1 MTRRTFSL
9 GMLAATVPI
18 AAADEGREWV
28 LWYRQPASQWVDA
41 LAVGN
46 GRLGAMVFGD
56 TRRERIQLNEDT
68 VWAGEVRDRVNPRG
82 LAALPEV
89 RRLIFAGKP
98 DEAGKLANQDMM
110 AIPLRMPPYQTLG
123 DLWLEFPDGANPQ
136 DYRRELDL
144 DTAIVHV
151 SYRVGRVTYQREV
164 FSSYSDQVLAIRIT
178 ADKPRAV
185 SFTATMTREQD
196 ATSDSDGRDGI
207 QLRGEAIAR
216 DKAHFEEHKVG
227 VKFTALLRAF
237 ADGGHVTSKDG
248 RLTAE
253 RANSV
258 TLLLAAATDFRFKDP
273 QTECRRLIAAANKP
287 YAQLRT
293 AHVADH
299 QRYFRRVHLD
309 LGKAPD
315 LPTDERIARMKA
327 GQADPQLIALFFQF
341 GRYLLI
347 SSSRPGTLPATLQG
361 IWNDS
366 VAPPW
371 DSKYTININTEMN
384 YWPAEVCN
392 LAEMHLPLFDLV
404 DRMRASGRDTARK
417 LYGAGGSVAHHNTD
431 IWADTVPID
440 GAQWGLWPSGLAWLT
455 LHLWEHYAFS
465 GDREFLAQRV
475 YPALKDV
482 AEFLLTYL
490 IDDGEGHLV
499 TCPSI
504 SPENSYRMPDGTI
517 GHLCAGPYMDTE
529 IARAIF
535 NRVIEAIDA
544 LGVDPDL
551 RKQVFA
557 ARNRLAPF
565 RIGKRGQLQEWLTDY
580 DDAEPH
586 HRHISHL
593 FALFPD
599 SQITPRGT
607 PELAAACQRTLE
619 LRGDSGNGWSTAWK
633 ASCWARLGNAEE
645 SHRNLASVVAHNTNA
660 SLLSQIDGG
669 HPLPFQIDANFG
681 STAGLAEMLLQ
692 SHNGEIAMLPALP
705 KAWPEGSVSGLRA
718 RGGAEIGIAWKGN
731 RAVSATLLARI
742 DAEHRIRAP
751 RGQKIAS
758 IHSSTGALPLGSS
771 RDGTA
776 VLRVTAGHEY
786 SIKFT

>member
-1 MTRRTFSL
+1 
-9 GMLAATVPI
+9 MLAASVPGLG
-18 AAADEGREWV
+18 AGERRDWL
-28 LWYRQPASQWVDA
+28 LWYRQPASRWVDA
-41 LAVGN
+41 LPVGN
-46 GRLGAMVFGD
+46 GRLGAMVFGG
-56 TRRERIQLNEDT
+56 TAHEHIQLNEDT

-123 DLWLEFPDGANPQ
+123 DLWLEFPNGAQPE

-144 DTAIVHV
+144 DTAIVRV
-151 SYRVGRVTYQREV
+151 SCRIGRVNYRREV
-164 FSSYSDQVLAIRIT
+164 FSSHPDQVLAIRIT
-178 ADKPRAV
+178 ADKPEAI
-185 SFTATMTREQD
+185 SFTATMAREQD
-196 ATSDSDGRDGI
+196 ATSESDGDDGI

-216 DKAHFEEHKVG
+216 DKAHSEERKVG
-227 VKFTALLRAF
+227 VKFSALLRAF
-237 ADGGHVTSKDG
+237 AHGGRITSKDA
-248 RLTAE
+248 RLTVE

-273 QTECRRLIAAANKP
+273 PEECRRQIAAANKP

-293 AHVADH
+293 AHVTDH
-299 QRYFRRVHLD
+299 QSYFRRVDLH

-315 LPTDERIARMKA
+315 LPTDERIAGMSA

-404 DRMRASGRDTARK
+404 DRMRASGRETARK
-417 LYGAGGSVAHHNTD
+417 LYGASGSVAHHNTD
-431 IWADTVPID
+431 LWADTVPID

-455 LHLWEHYAFS
+455 LHLWEHYAFG

-490 IDDGEGHLV
+490 IDDGQGHLV
-499 TCPSI
+499 TCPSL
-504 SPENSYRMPDGTI
+504 SPENSYRMPNGTI

-535 NRVIEAIDA
+535 NRVIEAVDI

-599 SQITPRGT
+599 SQITPGGT
-607 PELAAACQRTLE
+607 PELATACQRTLE
-619 LRGDSGNGWSTAWK
+619 LRGDNGMGWSTAWK
-633 ASCWARLGNAEE
+633 VSCWARLGNAEE
-645 SHRNLASVVAHNTNA
+645 AHRNLESVVAHNTNA

-681 STAGLAEMLLQ
+681 ATAGLAEMLLQ
-692 SHNGEIAMLPALP
+692 SHTSEIAILPALP
-705 KAWPEGSVSGLRA
+705 KAWPDGSVSGLRA
-718 RGGAEIGIAWKGN
+718 RGGAEIGIAWKGG
-731 RAVSATLLARI
+731 RAVSATLLSHI
-742 DAEHRIRAP
+742 DGEYHIRAP

-758 IHSSTGALPLGSS
+758 MRSNGRKLSLVSSPNGA
-771 RDGTA
+771 
-776 VLRVTAGHEY
+776 VILRANAGREY
-786 SIKFT
+786 AIDFT